1 MVYLTIER
9 SFNGR
14 IQIDP
19 DIGKKEIEI
28 VKAFCSIPHLER
40 FLCDSYRRRNS
51 KNENEILNLANGTK
65 IRGLYFECENIC
77 RFFEFSNIIQ
87 ENNSGAIHK

>member
-19 DIGKKEIEI
+19 DIGRKEIEI
-28 VKAFCSIPHLER
+28 VKAFCIPPLER
-40 FLCDSYRRRNS
+40 WFLCDSCRRRNS
-51 KNENEILNLANGTK
+51 KNENEILNLENGTK